1 MKKILF
7 LLMGMCVF
15 LSCSKETP
23 IIEEVTT
30 PKEFI
35 VSLGFSGEITQIYE
49 SPLMR
54 AAENNDL

>member
-1 MKKILF
+1 
-7 LLMGMCVF
+7 VYF

-54 AAENNDL
+54 AAENT